1 MKIAFCGHGDIPP
14 EESAD
19 LEKKLRQTVIELIK
33 DGAHEFLFGGYG
45 DFDKLSAKTVYGL
58 KDEYPHIKSVL
69 VIPYLDR
76 EYNMRWYDLSEYPPI
91 NVPRRFAILKR
102 NEYMVEQADVVV
114 AWVKYGFGG
123 AAKTYAHAKR
133 KKKKIINLADE

>member
-1 MKIAFCGHGDIPP
+1 MKIAFCGHGDIAPS
-14 EESAD
+14 ESGV
-19 LEKKLRQTVIELIK
+19 LSEKICKTVIELIK
-33 DGAHEFLFGGYG
+33 GGAREFLLGGYG
-45 DFDKLSAKTVYGL
+45 AFDNLCAKIVYDL

-76 EYNMRWYDLSEYPPI
+76 EYNMRLYDISEYPPI

-123 AAKTYAHAKR
+123 ASKTYEYAKR
-133 KKKKIINLADE
+133 KKKRIINLAEE